1 MASCKDCVHYEV
13 CQMHYKQKCE
23 LMYETEREVR
33 IAIHKAQKAVD
44 IECDHYKDL
53 SRFVELS
60 DKHGALVDIAEVKE
74 KLLKYGFS
82 APDMTISE
90 FVEDEL
96 TILVQAEVSE

>member
-1 MASCKDCVHYEV
+1 MSAIVKDLSAVSHCKDC
-13 CQMHYKQKCE
+13 E
-23 LMYETEREVR
+23 LNKLNWGRCYQFLRGCPIVG
-33 IAIHKAQKAVD
+33 
-44 IECDHYKDL
+44 
-53 SRFVELS
+53 ELP

>member
-1 MASCKDCVHYEV
+1 MSAIVKDLSAVSHCKDC
-13 CQMHYKQKCE
+13 E
-23 LMYETEREVR
+23 LNKLNWGRCYQFLRGCPIVG
-33 IAIHKAQKAVD
+33 
-44 IECDHYKDL
+44 
-53 SRFVELS
+53 ELP

-82 APDMTISE
+82 APNMTISE

>member
-1 MASCKDCVHYEV
+1 MSAIVKDLSVVSHCKDC
-13 CQMHYKQKCE
+13 E
-23 LMYETEREVR
+23 LNKLNWRRCYQILHGCPIVG
-33 IAIHKAQKAVD
+33 
-44 IECDHYKDL
+44 
-53 SRFVELS
+53 ELP

>member
-1 MASCKDCVHYEV
+1 MSAIVKDLSAVSHCKDC
-13 CQMHYKQKCE
+13 E
-23 LMYETEREVR
+23 LNKLNWGRCYQFLRGCPIVG
-33 IAIHKAQKAVD
+33 
-44 IECDHYKDL
+44 
-53 SRFVELS
+53 ELP

-96 TILVQAEVSE
+96 TILVQAEVNE